1 MGQLGKSLMVL
12 WSEQVKPFSHKQIV
26 QPQIF
31 IIPSHFPWWIVS
43 LIQKNQAPPCYLPD
57 VASFFSPPMVASRPL
72 LQSHRP
78 CIWLFHHS
86 SSASDDSLTF
96 FLSKSNQGQPTGSDL
111 ISPFVKLWRSLTF
124 VVKFVGMHI
133 HLWMGQPVT
142 SRSWI
147 ESVLYWCSAGTRRA
161 RWKIKW
167 SDRYCAH
174 TITSCHGFWI

>member
-96 FLSKSNQGQPTGSDL
+96 FLSKSNQGQPNRIWFDFFICEVVEELDALWWNLWECTFICEWVSL
-111 ISPFVKLWRSLTF
+111 SPLGL
-124 VVKFVGMHI
+124 
-133 HLWMGQPVT
+133 
-142 SRSWI
+142 
-147 ESVLYWCSAGTRRA
+147 ESNQCCIGAVQVLEEPDER
-161 RWKIKW
+161 
-167 SDRYCAH
+167 
-174 TITSCHGFWI
+174 